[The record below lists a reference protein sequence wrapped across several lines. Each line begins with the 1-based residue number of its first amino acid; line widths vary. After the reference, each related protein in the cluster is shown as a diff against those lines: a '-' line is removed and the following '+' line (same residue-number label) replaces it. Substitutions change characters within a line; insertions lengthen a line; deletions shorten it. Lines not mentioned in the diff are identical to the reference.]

1 MFYLSK
7 KNISLII
14 IVSLFI
20 FLIIRTFIG
29 FAERSNSLNGENVK
43 ITVGTITDFRHGGKV
58 SPWFYYE
65 YKFKNKPIITQQSI
79 EGNLRAAK
87 NDEIRKYIGKRYFVK
102 FSVEN
107 PKYSEL
113 FFDKPVPDDFVYN
126 EGQTWKTIP
135 ISYD

>member
-1 MFYLSK
+1 LV
-7 KNISLII
+7 I

-20 FLIIRTFIG
+20 FIIIRTFIG
-29 FAERSNSLNGENVK
+29 FTERSNSLNDENVK
-43 ITVGTITDFRHGGKV
+43 IIVGTITDFRHGAKTGLSV
-58 SPWFYYE
+58 YYIFE
-65 YKFKNKPIITQQSI
+65 FGRNIYKNKNFV
-79 EGNLRAAK
+79 EGKLRGANNL
-87 NDEIRKYIGKRYFVK
+87 DLDKYINKKYFVK